1 MNRKFI
7 SNSNYVF
14 RKILNSEESLSI
26 LKNFIEAILNIKIEE
41 IELNPYLTKKEKYLP
56 SEEKFG
62 IADVRIK
69 TNENEEM
76 NVGIQFIDGIYVQ
89 TKMLLYY
96 SQIHLNQ
103 QEYDD
108 NREFAKT
115 ITINLLDFNYF
126 ASKEYE
132 KTIRIKTNQGDIQL
146 EEIEMKAIELPKFRK
161 ANPDMNEK
169 INQWLAFIDDDNK
182 ELVNMAESK
191 NETLKKARVEMN
203 YLTGDAEV
211 RRLAELR
218 EKWEMDRINAISH
231 ATKVGKEER
240 NKGKKQT
247 NS

>member
-1 MNRKFI
+1 MY
-7 SNSNYVF
+7 S
-14 RKILNSEESLSI
+14 
-26 LKNFIEAILNIKIEE
+26 
-41 IELNPYLTKKEKYLP
+41 EKYLP

-103 QEYDD
+103 QEYDG

-126 ASKEYE
+126 ASKECE

-146 EEIEMKAIELPKFRK
+146 EEIEMKAIELPKFRCYDRE
-161 ANPDMNEK
+161 NMTERE
-169 INQWLAFIDDDNK
+169 QWLQYLKGCDEK
-182 ELVNMAESK
+182 
-191 NETLKKARVEMN
+191 TLKKIKQQNEFIRALDEK
-203 YLTGDAEV
+203 AEDYWIK
-211 RRLAELR
+211 
-218 EKWEMDRINAISH
+218 EKME
-231 ATKVGKEER
+231 
-240 NKGKKQT
+240 
-247 NS
+247 